1 MLLVNRG
8 GILLLYHTALL
19 NIHQYSFLDK
29 LSNRG
34 LFILLNLIKKLFP
47 TQK

>member
-1 MLLVNRG
+1 MLSVKHW
-8 GILLLYHTALL
+8 GILLLYHTVLL
-19 NIHQYSFLDK
+19 NIHQYSVLNE

-34 LFILLNLIKKLFP
+34 LFTSLSLIKKLFP